1 MAFKMLRN
9 YFRYIFYTLVT
20 SIGFYA
26 SAGSFD
32 DYFIAIRN
40 DFSGT
45 VNDLLNRGF
54 DANTRD
60 EHGQP
65 GLTIAMQEHSLK
77 AARALLARPGVDVNA
92 LNPQGESALMM
103 AALKGDLAGAQLLL
117 EHGAKVNQ
125 TGWSPL
131 LYAATGPEPDLVRLL
146 LDRGAEIDAGS
157 PNGSTP
163 LMMAA
168 QYGAEDSVTLL
179 LERGADPKRRNQ
191 LDLSAADFARKAG
204 RDMLAK
210 RLEQLTH

>member
-1 MAFKMLRN
+1 MMRN
-9 YFRYIFYTLVT
+9 YFRYLAYTIVVL
-20 SIGFYA
+20 A
-26 SAGSFD
+26 SFSSFAGSFE

-40 DFSGT
+40 DYAAT

-54 DANTRD
+54 DPNTRN
-60 EHGQP
+60 ERGQP

-77 AARALLARPGVDVNA
+77 VARALLARPGVDVNA
-92 LNPQGESALMM
+92 LNQQGESALMM

-117 EHGAKVNQ
+117 EHGAKVNL

-131 LYAATGPEPDLVRLL
+131 HYAASGPEPELVQFLL
-146 LDRGAEIDAGS
+146 ERGAEVDAAS

-179 LERGADPKRRNQ
+179 IGRGADPKRRNQ

-204 RDMLAK
+204 RDTLAK

>member
-1 MAFKMLRN
+1 MMRN
-9 YFRYIFYTLVT
+9 YFRYLAYTIVVL
-20 SIGFYA
+20 A
-26 SAGSFD
+26 SFSSFAGSFE

-40 DFSGT
+40 DYAAT
-45 VNDLLNRGF
+45 VNALLNRGF
-54 DANTRD
+54 DPNTRN
-60 EHGQP
+60 ERGQP

-77 AARALLARPGVDVNA
+77 VARSLLARPGVDVNA
-92 LNPQGESALMM
+92 LNQQGESALMM

-117 EHGAKVNQ
+117 EHGAKVNL

-131 LYAATGPEPDLVRLL
+131 HYAASGPEPELVQFLL
-146 LDRGAEIDAGS
+146 ERGAEVDAAS

-179 LERGADPKRRNQ
+179 IGRGADPKRRNQ

-204 RDMLAK
+204 RDTLAK

>member
-1 MAFKMLRN
+1 MLRI
-9 YFRYIFYTLVT
+9 YFRYLIYTIVVIT
-20 SIGFYA
+20 SLSA
-26 SAGSFD
+26 TAGSFE

-40 DFSGT
+40 DYAAT

-54 DANTRD
+54 DPNTRN
-60 EHGQP
+60 ERGQP
-65 GLTIAMQEHSLK
+65 GLTIAVQEHSLK
-77 AARALLARPGVDVNA
+77 AARVLLARPGVDVNA
-92 LNPQGESALMM
+92 LNQQGESALMM

-117 EHGAKVNQ
+117 EHGAKVNL

-131 LYAATGPEPDLVRLL
+131 HYAASGPEPELVQFL
-146 LDRGAEIDAGS
+146 LDRGAEIDATS

-204 RDMLAK
+204 RDTLTK
-210 RLEQLTH
+210 RLEQLTR